1 MNSKQVKKLRQDMR
15 DMGFDPSETNYD
27 EGNAPVYMKYNLN
40 EEGQPVFTDQGV
52 FVMKMQKGK
61 PRTLLPC
68 GRKLYK
74 DMKEWMR
81 IGEVM

>member
-1 MNSKQVKKLRQDMR
+1 MNSKQSKKLRQDMR
-15 DMGFDPSETNYD
+15 DMGFDPSETNYE
-27 EGNAPVYMKYNLN
+27 EGNAPVYPKYDID
-40 EEGQPVFTDQGV
+40 EKG
-52 FVMKMQKGK
+52 FVSFSETGAHYLKAQKGK

-81 IGEVM
+81 MGEVI